1 MSTKKSATKK
11 TAPEPKAKP
20 VSKKGFIMKSPAK
33 AEPKPA
39 AKPKRKPT
47 KPGLGAR
54 KGPEF
59 ERTVCKL
66 LSNWL
71 SDGKSQDLLWR
82 SAASGARSTT
92 RAKATSIG
100 IADSA
105 GDISAISS
113 EARVFTSTFCIE
125 CKSYNDL
132 LIQQLHYG
140 KLQWESTRIGGWWKQ
155 ATRDASSVNKLP
167 LLIVKGNGT
176 DILVV
181 MQEPVYNVWL
191 GHVSDSTE
199 DFRAPVAEFPALR
212 ICVMRLETFFRL
224 RSADMESFTC
234 RIKPKA
240 ARRFLT

>member
-1 MSTKKSATKK
+1 M
-11 TAPEPKAKP
+11 PPPKQ
-20 VSKKGFIMKSPAK
+20 SPAK
-33 AEPKPA
+33 KKVERPSPPA
-39 AKPKRKPT
+39 AKVASRAPT

-54 KGPEF
+54 KGQEF
-59 ERTVCKL
+59 ERVVCKML
-66 LSNWL
+66 SLWLSN
-71 SDGKSQDLLWR
+71 GGSQDLLWR
-82 SAASGARSTT
+82 SAASGARSTA
-92 RAKATSIG
+92 RVNATGRG
-100 IADSA
+100 IESGA
-105 GDISAISS
+105 GDIAAVSK
-113 EARVFTSTFCIE
+113 EAAVFTETFCVE

-140 KLQWESTRIGGWWKQ
+140 KMKWENTRVGGWWTRAQ
-155 ATRDASSVNKLP
+155 RDADSVKKLP
-167 LLIVKGNGT
+167 MLVMKGNGT